1 MTDLKTIINGCIS
14 NDGKHQRVLYEK
26 YYGYAL
32 KTVFR
37 YVYRYEKAV
46 DVVNDGFV
54 KIFRSFDKFKCED
67 DEHIER
73 VLMGWIRRIMINC
86 SIDELRR
93 NNMIPEIG
101 GVPEYVWEETDKAY
115 NADQLVVY
123 KELVL
128 QIKKLPPAYRAVFN
142 MFVIDGMSH
151 HEIAESLNISV
162 GTSKSN
168 LSKARVLLQKFIK
181 DREEKE
187 SCSI

>member
-1 MTDLKTIINGCIS
+1 MNNLKNIVSGCMAR
-14 NDGKHQRVLYEK
+14 DGRYQKILYEK

-54 KIFRSFDKFKCED
+54 KVFKNFDKFRCE
-67 DEHIER
+67 EEENLEKI
-73 VLMGWIRRIMINC
+73 LMGWIRRIMINS

-93 NNMIPEIG
+93 NNMMPEIG
-101 GVPEYVWEETDKAY
+101 GVPEYVWEESDKAH
-115 NADQLVVY
+115 NADQLLLY

-128 QIKKLPPAYRAVFN
+128 QIKKLPPAYRTVFN

-151 HEIAESLNISV
+151 HEIADALNISV

-181 DREEKE
+181 DQEEKE
-187 SCSI
+187 TCRM

>member
-1 MTDLKTIINGCIS
+1 M
-14 NDGKHQRVLYEK
+14 
-26 YYGYAL
+26 
-32 KTVFR
+32 FR
-37 YVYRYEKAV
+37 YIYRYEKAQ

-54 KIFRSFDKFKCED
+54 KVFRSFDRFRCD
-67 DEHIER
+67 DEENVEY

-101 GVPEYVWEETDKAY
+101 GIPEHVWEHTDKAD
-115 NADQLVVY
+115 NADQLIVY
-123 KELVL
+123 KDLICLV
-128 QIKKLPPAYRAVFN
+128 KKLPPAYRAVFN

-151 HEIAESLNISV
+151 HEIAEALNVSV

-168 LSKARVLLQKFIK
+168 LSKARALMQKFIK
-181 DREEKE
+181 DREEKQ